1 MDGLRLPPVIE
12 EVMDP
17 ADDIC
22 DLKVERPGI
31 VDMLTAKER
40 ESLEENDEKE
50 EKEKEVELGNGEKGQ
65 QEEQGE
71 EKEVKVEEEE
81 EEVEGGMLEE
91 EDLEELRSQV
101 LQLVLELEEAR
112 EVSQQHEKSFMELQG
127 LLEDER
133 LASAH
138 QAESF
143 TRQIQRLQAQLR
155 SVQEEMD
162 SLEEEK
168 ESELGEAQEELRS
181 AQEEVLVLQQAGE
194 EAAAERE
201 NDIASLQ
208 EELCRLRAELQRLR
222 STAQEYELEIT
233 TLRAEISM
241 KSMRREGE
249 TDGEVSQLTAE
260 CHTISDECQALKDE
274 NKQLSH
280 KLQQLQQQRAGS
292 SIITFCLGS
301 DVSVTSCQSTDKT
314 RSHSSND
321 VYLALRGEGDED
333 QKDEGVGQ
341 DEESV
346 KAGGYMTLSQTHGG
360 QTQTGQGGRLVDASI
375 QKNIS
380 FDGKPITNWNGGPT
394 EVFSLRDQ
402 LKLAEERASQ
412 VQRQCEGLKGELTE
426 LQGLFD
432 CSQKERAE
440 LEQEL
445 HHCRVELER
454 LGGRKSQN
462 CTPPSE
468 PPVLSIPFIGMIVIM
483 ALIWCWWEELA
494 S

>member
-22 DLKVERPGI
+22 DLKAERPGM
-31 VDMLTAKER
+31 VDKLTAKER

-50 EKEKEVELGNGEKGQ
+50 EKEKEVEVGNGEKGQ

-81 EEVEGGMLEE
+81 EEEEEEGGVLEE
-91 EDLEELRSQV
+91 DDLEELRSQV
-101 LQLVLELEEAR
+101 LLLVLELEEAR
-112 EVSQQHEKSFMELQG
+112 EVSQRHEESFLELQG

-168 ESELGEAQEELRS
+168 ESELGEVQEELRS

-222 STAQEYELEIT
+222 TTAQEYELEIT

-241 KSMRREGE
+241 KSIRREGE
-249 TDGEVSQLTAE
+249 TDGEISQLTAE
-260 CHTISDECQALKDE
+260 CHTISDECQTLKDD

-280 KLQQLQQQRAGS
+280 KLQQLQQQRSRRANVLRL
-292 SIITFCLGS
+292 TVAHVKELN
-301 DVSVTSCQSTDKT
+301 TL
-314 RSHSSND
+314 SND
-321 VYLALRGEGDED
+321 VYLTLRGEGDED

-341 DEESV
+341 DEEPV
-346 KAGGYMTLSQTHGG
+346 KAGGYMTLGG

-380 FDGKPITNWNGGPT
+380 FDGKPSTNWNGGPS

-412 VQRQCEGLKGELTE
+412 VQRQCEELNGELAE

-440 LEQEL
+440 LEKEL
-445 HHCRVELER
+445 HHCRAELER
-454 LGGRKSQN
+454 LGGRKSQESEGGWN
-462 CTPPSE
+462 LVAVVAVAALVVLIVPS
-468 PPVLSIPFIGMIVIM
+468 LSRAFT
-483 ALIWCWWEELA
+483 
-494 S
+494 